1 MAVQKILIVDDE
13 PDVVSL
19 IERTLSG
26 DGFLVVKAYDGI
38 GALDL
43 VSTEKPDLVLLDLMM
58 PMMSGYEVCQ
68 QIKSNPQTRNIPVV
82 CLSSAHSPD
91 ARAHS
96 LKAGAVELITKPFFP
111 QELIAQIRRHLP
123 QRVAEPA
130 VEAIAPKGV

>member
-1 MAVQKILIVDDE
+1 MADPKVLIVDDE
-13 PDVVSL
+13 PDVVAL
-19 IERTLSG
+19 IERTLSS
-26 DGFLVVKAYDGI
+26 DGFDVVKAYDGI

-68 QIKSNPQTRNIPVV
+68 QLKSNPQTRDIPVV
-82 CLSSAHSPD
+82 CLSSAHTPD

-96 LKAGAVELITKPFFP
+96 LKVGAVELITKPFFP

-123 QRVAEPA
+123 QAPA
-130 VEAIAPKGV
+130 MPVVEAIPPKGV